1 MTLIVPALNH
11 RAHTPNCFL
20 TRRSRGV
27 LTHSLCVVGSL
38 GIFTMMLSAART
50 ASKTLGRI
58 GVSAAKATRS
68 PKAGVLGRRA
78 APSAALSTSPAAT
91 SGFAD
96 LGLPHK

>member
-1 MTLIVPALNH
+1 
-11 RAHTPNCFL
+11 
-20 TRRSRGV
+20 
-27 LTHSLCVVGSL
+27 
-38 GIFTMMLSAART
+38 MMLSAVRT

-68 PKAGVLGRRA
+68 PKGLGRRA
-78 APSAALSTSPAAT
+78 APSAALATSPAET

>member
-68 PKAGVLGRRA
+68 PKLGRGQRA
-78 APSAALSTSPAAT
+78 APSAALATSTAWT